1 MAKSNLAFVESDHK
15 LKLTNISKC
24 EHKQMKKKW
33 IVNWYNYS
41 DLLAN
46 WSYAI
51 IRLRV
56 CLEDNSCFR
65 FCNLFVVSFN
75 SFSLTRRCST
85 NLVWRLSDVPR
96 VPSVV
101 FRSSSWRSMLKGKKK
116 KNRHDF
122 RTRELARDC
131 RINAQYTAIS
141 RSYCS
146 HWRSLTLTLLLLLFN
161 ESSLTKVKRKRNCLF
176 LFCSVRQM
184 FKSKISVRQTWM
196 VWWPCSWNS
205 SAEVFADLLCRQI
218 VHSLSSIKIITLIP
232 VWI

>member
-1 MAKSNLAFVESDHK
+1 MTTSNLAFVESDHK

-65 FCNLFVVSFN
+65 FCNLFVVAFN

-101 FRSSSWRSMLKGKKK
+101 FRSSSWRSMLKEEKKTGKISNK
-116 KNRHDF
+116 
-122 RTRELARDC
+122 RTCKRLSNKC
-131 RINAQYTAIS
+131 TIHCYSSQ
-141 RSYCS
+141 
-146 HWRSLTLTLLLLLFN
+146 LLFPLA
-161 ESSLTKVKRKRNCLF
+161 ESN
-176 LFCSVRQM
+176 
-184 FKSKISVRQTWM
+184 
-196 VWWPCSWNS
+196 PNP
-205 SAEVFADLLCRQI
+205 
-218 VHSLSSIKIITLIP
+218 IITPIQRKLA
-232 VWI
+232 V